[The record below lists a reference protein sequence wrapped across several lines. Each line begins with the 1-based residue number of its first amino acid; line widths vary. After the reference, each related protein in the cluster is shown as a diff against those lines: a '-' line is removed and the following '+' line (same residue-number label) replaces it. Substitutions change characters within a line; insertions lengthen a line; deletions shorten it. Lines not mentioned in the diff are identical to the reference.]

1 MISTSTDRI
10 EAFDSAAE
18 RRFYPRIAPTRPLY
32 VPFGG
37 NNLAMLLNLSE
48 NGLLVSTPA
57 SLELNSVF
65 RLSIRLNGLPK
76 AIEVHVRTIWTSQSK
91 KRAGIQL
98 LDLSDHDREQI
109 RKW

>member
-1 MISTSTDRI
+1 MSTSTDRLDPV
-10 EAFDSAAE
+10 DSIAE
-18 RRFYPRIAPTRPLY
+18 RRFYPRIAPMRPIY

-57 SLELNSVF
+57 GLDLNSVF

-76 AIEVHVRTIWTSQSK
+76 AIEVHVRTVWTSESNK
-91 KRAGIQL
+91 PSRHSAAGP
-98 LDLSDHDREQI
+98 S
-109 RKW
+109 